1 MATVLFSLPC
11 ADQCAISTAQHH
23 HDTYSIMFELYL
35 LTFNC
40 ARTLVDT
47 RSLAASFFD
56 ALPKGAPVPDLVAIS
71 LQEISPIAYSFLGG
85 SYLKPYFDRLT
96 TTVQLAADLHSHGS
110 EQLEHVAT
118 RSLGMTGL
126 MIFAKPKFAQR
137 IQWIQSAGAGVGLAN
152 MGNKG
157 AIAMRVGISCPNAAD
172 TLNLTFA
179 AAHLAPMESNISARN
194 RDWENLVRNLVFIN
208 DDDSAYSSSEQ
219 TPLLAST
226 SVEAPADQ
234 DGLFSAGNHIF
245 FYGDLNYRT
254 RDAPPGPDDHKAY
267 PQPTSSEASS
277 SHYRHLLKGDQLTRE
292 KEANR
297 TLHGLQE
304 LEINFPPTY
313 KYATPKKPETE
324 PMQRSAM
331 DTEDQWKWSK
341 HRYPSWCDR
350 ILFSQDASSSELEP
364 HKYVALPLQ
373 ATSDHRPVA
382 LSLRVSDKP
391 ILRDTDNIRSPFP
404 INPRW
409 KSRRDA
415 ARRSEIIV
423 GVLSYLTL
431 TGKGNAALVAFVGV
445 VLGTLWLASHLRT

>member
-1 MATVLFSLPC
+1 
-11 ADQCAISTAQHH
+11 
-23 HDTYSIMFELYL
+23 MFELYL

-56 ALPKGAPVPDLVAIS
+56 ALPKGAPMPDLVAIS

-126 MIFAKPKFAQR
+126 MIFAKPNFAHR
-137 IQWIQSAGAGVGLAN
+137 IQWIQSAGAGVGFAN

-157 AIAMRVGISCPNAAD
+157 AIAMRVGIACPNAAD

-194 RDWENLVRNLVFIN
+194 KDWENLVRNLVFVN
-208 DDDSAYSSSEQ
+208 DDDSAYSSSEE

-226 SVEAPADQ
+226 SAEAPTGH
-234 DGLFSAGNHIF
+234 DGLFSAGNHVF
-245 FYGDLNYRT
+245 FFGDLNYRT
-254 RDAPPGPDDHKAY
+254 NDAPPGPDDHKSY
-267 PQPTSSEASS
+267 PQPTSSEASPT
-277 SHYRHLLKGDQLTRE
+277 HYRQLFKGDQLTRE

-304 LEINFPPTY
+304 LEITFPPTY
-313 KYATPKKPETE
+313 KYATPKKPTSN
-324 PMQRSAM
+324 PVQRTSN
-331 DTEDQWKWSK
+331 DVENEWKWSK

-350 ILFSQDASSSELEP
+350 ILFSKHVSLSELEP
-364 HKYVALPLQ
+364 HKYTALPLQ
-373 ATSDHRPVA
+373 DTSDHRPVA
-382 LSLRVSDKP
+382 LSLRVNDKP
-391 ILRDTDNIRSPFP
+391 VPRDTDDIRSPFP
-404 INPRW
+404 INSQW

-431 TGKGNAALVAFVGV
+431 TGKGNAILVAFVGA
-445 VLGTLWLASHLRT
+445 VLGTLWLASHFRT

>member
-1 MATVLFSLPC
+1 VN
-11 ADQCAISTAQHH
+11 STQQAWTLTFANSAPSNL
-23 HDTYSIMFELYL
+23 DMFELYL

-40 ARTLVDT
+40 ARELVDP
-47 RSLAASFFD
+47 RSLAQSFFD

-85 SYLKPYFDRLT
+85 SYLKPYFDRIT

-137 IQWIQSAGAGVGLAN
+137 IQWIQSAGAGVGFVN

-157 AIAMRVGISCPNAAD
+157 AIAMRVAISCPNSAN

-194 RDWENLVRNLVFIN
+194 KDWENLVRNLVFVN
-208 DDDSAYSSSEQ
+208 DDDSAYSSSEV
-219 TPLLAST
+219 TPLLASA
-226 SVEAPADQ
+226 SAQPPVDHN
-234 DGLFSAGNHIF
+234 GLFADGNYVF

-254 RDAPPGPDDHKAY
+254 NDVPPGEDDHKTY
-267 PQPTSSEASS
+267 PQPTASETSAK
-277 SHYRHLLKGDQLTRE
+277 HYLQLLKKDQLTRE
-292 KEANR
+292 KDANR

-304 LEINFPPTY
+304 LPIDFPPTY
-313 KYATPKKPETE
+313 KYATPKDASGNPA
-324 PMQRSAM
+324 QRTST
-331 DTEDQWKWSK
+331 DTEDEWKWSK

-350 ILFSQDASSSELEP
+350 ILFSASGPKSELDP
-364 HKYVALPLQ
+364 HKYTALPVQ
-373 ATSDHRPVA
+373 HTSDHRPVA

-391 ILRDTDNIRSPFP
+391 VSRGTDDVASRPPFP
-404 INPRW
+404 INAQWRA
-409 KSRRDA
+409 RRDA
-415 ARRSEIIV
+415 ARRWEVIV
-423 GVLSYLTL
+423 GVLSYLAL
-431 TGKGNAALVAFVGV
+431 TSKGRAILVAFVGA
-445 VLGTLWLASHLRT
+445 VLGGLWLASHLRN

>member
-1 MATVLFSLPC
+1 VRI
-11 ADQCAISTAQHH
+11 Q
-23 HDTYSIMFELYL
+23 HDTLADMFELYL

-40 ARTLVDT
+40 ARTLVDP
-47 RSLAASFFD
+47 RSLAQSFFD

-85 SYLKPYFDRLT
+85 SYLKPYFDRIT
-96 TTVQLAADLHSHGS
+96 TTVQLAADSHSHGS

-137 IQWIQSAGAGVGLAN
+137 IQWVQSAGAGVGFAN

-157 AIAMRVGISCPNAAD
+157 AVAMRVGISCPSSPE

-194 RDWENLVRNLVFIN
+194 KDWENLVRNLVFVN
-208 DDDSAYSSSEQ
+208 SDNSAYSSSEE
-219 TPLLAST
+219 TPLLSAS
-226 SVEAPADQ
+226 SAEPPADYN
-234 DGLFSAGNHIF
+234 GLFADGNHVF

-254 RDAPPGPDDHKAY
+254 HDAPPGPDDHKTY
-267 PQPTSSEASS
+267 PQPTSSESS
-277 SHYRHLLKGDQLTRE
+277 PAHYLHLLKKDQLTRE

-297 TLHGLQE
+297 TLHGLHE

-313 KYATPKKPETE
+313 KYSTPKD
-324 PMQRSAM
+324 RSTDAVHRNVA
-331 DTEDQWKWSK
+331 DADEEWTWSK

-350 ILFSQDASSSELEP
+350 ILFTQHGTESSLEP
-364 HKYVALPLQ
+364 QKYTALPVQ

-382 LSLRVSDKP
+382 LSVRVG
-391 ILRDTDNIRSPFP
+391 DTPVPHAVRSQPPFP
-404 INPRW
+404 MNPQW

-415 ARRSEIIV
+415 ARRWEIIV

-431 TGKGNAALVAFVGV
+431 TSKGNAILVAIVGSL
-445 VLGTLWLASHLRT
+445 LGSLWLASYLRT